1 MSQLNNNLPRRAM
14 AFEMQT
20 GGNHPS
26 YIRNFANLWVDRL
39 PECSIWFVVR
49 KLFAEQHRLVFD
61 EVNQLAPDR
70 IRMVTMTD
78 EESHQTRPDNKFRE
92 FSGWKIFCKY
102 AESFNVNKGMLM
114 YSDHFQLPMLLGQ
127 PAPCQ
132 VSCIYF
138 RPTFH
143 YHLFQGY
150 RPTWKQRLQAF
161 RKKWMLG
168 RVLKLKHLDVLYC
181 LDPFAAEF
189 ISNNLNTHARVRT
202 IPDSFVQPP
211 VPQGRID
218 KLRNELTIEPDRKV
232 LLLLGI
238 LDPRKGPVQLLE
250 AIRGLAESTK
260 RKVCLLLIGK
270 IDGEIEASVLERVH
284 SLQNEGLVQLIA
296 NNQYITD
303 TLVQDY
309 YEISDVALTTY
320 QGHMGMSSALIRAGL
335 AGIPVL
341 SSEYG
346 LMGEL
351 VQRFRLGA
359 VVDTSN
365 SAAFTQSLENAVNQP
380 KTEMFDPKSALQFTN
395 SHTPEKLGD
404 TLVEWMSG

>member
-1 MSQLNNNLPRRAM
+1 M

-39 PECSIWFVVR
+39 PEYSIWFVVR
-49 KLFAEQHRLVFD
+49 KLFAEQHRSVFD
-61 EVNQLAPDR
+61 EVNQLSPDR
-70 IRMVTMTD
+70 IRIVAMTD
-78 EESHQTRPDNKFRE
+78 EESHQTRVENKFRE

-102 AESFNVNKGMLM
+102 AQSFDIDKGILM
-114 YSDHFQLPMLLGQ
+114 YSDHFQLPMLVGQ
-127 PAPCQ
+127 SPPCQ

-150 RPTWKQRLQAF
+150 RPTWKQRLQAW
-161 RKKWMLG
+161 RKKWMLS
-168 RVLKLKHLDVLYC
+168 RVLKLKHLDVLYS
-181 LDPFAAEF
+181 LDPFATEF
-189 ISNNLNTHARVRT
+189 ISANLKTHARVRT

-211 VPQGRID
+211 VPEGRIA
-218 KLRNELTIEPDRKV
+218 KLRGELNIEPDRKV

-238 LDPRKGPVQLLE
+238 LDRRKGPLQLLE
-250 AIRGLAESTK
+250 AVRRIPEPTK
-260 RKVCLLLIGK
+260 RKLCLLLMGK
-270 IDGEIEASVLERVH
+270 IDREIENSVLEQVEL
-284 SLQNEGLVQLIA
+284 LQQERLVQLIA
-296 NNQYITD
+296 NNRYITD

-351 VQRFRLGA
+351 VHRFRLGA
-359 VVDTSN
+359 VVDTTN
-365 SAAFTQSLENAVNQP
+365 SEAFTRSLENVVNRP
-380 KTEMFDPKSALQFTN
+380 KTEIFDPKSALQFAN

-404 TLVEWMSG
+404 TLVEWMSGSTEKSA